1 MKFNK
6 IADFERM
13 VLHSVNEHLKKDSL
27 YLHGLSDKAIEEWFT
42 RNSEKTK
49 LKNYLLKLNKSLQ
62 EKKISNSYT
71 LLRAESLPPIDKI
84 QEEIN
89 LIFAKT

>member
-13 VLHSVNEHLKKDSL
+13 VLHSVNEHLKNDNL

-42 RNSEKTK
+42 RNPKKEK
-49 LKNYLLKLNKSLQ
+49 LKKYLLKLNKFLQ
-62 EKKISNSYT
+62 EKRISNSYT
-71 LLRAESLPPIDKI
+71 LLRAESLPSIDKI
-84 QEEIN
+84 QKDIY
-89 LIFAKT
+89 LIFNKT